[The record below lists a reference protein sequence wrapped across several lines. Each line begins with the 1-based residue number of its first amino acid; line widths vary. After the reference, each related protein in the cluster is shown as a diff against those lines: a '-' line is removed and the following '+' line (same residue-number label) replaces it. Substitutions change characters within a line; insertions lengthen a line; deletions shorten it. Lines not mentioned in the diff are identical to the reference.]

1 MHPEGFADLW
11 EHVRLLSD
19 DGRTDALVRLLERHA
34 PGRRVLEVGCG
45 TGLLSCVA
53 AALGAREVVAV
64 EPTWQADLA
73 RQLVHAAGLGDRVE
87 VVEAAIEDLSP
98 RPMDL
103 VFSEL
108 LNADPFAEG
117 VVEVSRAARAWLAD
131 GGLLAPSHLRLWAA
145 AVRADDS
152 HVEAAR
158 AARRVLAL
166 EDRLGVSLGPL
177 IAALRGLEPYASIH
191 PSVSPAGRAVQVL
204 DLPLGTDAEPPDGP
218 VPVVLP
224 VWGEQPVAGITVF
237 FEAPLDD
244 GLVLHNR
251 PGGDGHWGHLVV
263 GWPRPVRPVDGGVRV
278 VLDLS
283 DGELDARPEA
293 SP

>member
-64 EPTWQADLA
+64 EPTGQADLA

-131 GGLLAPSHLRLWAA
+131 GGLLAPSHSVCGRPLYGPTTATWRLR
-145 AVRADDS
+145 
-152 HVEAAR
+152 
-158 AARRVLAL
+158 
-166 EDRLGVSLGPL
+166 
-177 IAALRGLEPYASIH
+177 
-191 PSVSPAGRAVQVL
+191 
-204 DLPLGTDAEPPDGP
+204 
-218 VPVVLP
+218 
-224 VWGEQPVAGITVF
+224 
-237 FEAPLDD
+237 APLD
-244 GLVLHNR
+244 GC
-251 PGGDGHWGHLVV
+251 
-263 GWPRPVRPVDGGVRV
+263 WP
-278 VLDLS
+278 S
-283 DGELDARPEA
+283 KTASA
-293 SP
+293 SPSGP